1 MNHIPSL
8 DSNNIPF
15 TECPSACTINSFS
28 VQLSQSK
35 LSGLRISEVLGNKSD
50 QVQVKYLKA
59 LEMSHRIDAREFGN
73 VVLNLEVTG
82 KNLLKLRDYIYF
94 SIIQFETSTVKHI
107 EVAIQTLI
115 KLVIDDIKSGGLEML
130 SESDQVYYQD
140 FQPKL
145 SYLLASMRS
154 VYDMLA
160 FYKDVQFEAI
170 SNTHKTEAK
179 VKWYKQ
185 VANDTYLK
193 LVFLNETSTIF
204 SRERSGQTKSST
216 VCQPLSGGEK
226 FALTLGKVDCNC
238 LYGLLEERIQMI
250 LEEFERVIEILQ
262 EDDDPFSSWS
272 KQVQVG
278 TINDMLELLRE
289 TSRCKS
295 RYEQVSNEVENWL
308 KSESI
313 FPEMKNYTT
322 ELVSQNMLIT
332 FNEIQAWINDLKNSY
347 LSSKLTL
354 ANLAENV
361 TNESLES
368 QMRKINTI
376 INEITQRVVVPILET
391 MTNTEQSI
399 VKLYQ
404 DYLQNLV
411 RLDNSSEFTNFE
423 MHAKKL
429 KIWRKPTVNLEM
441 PEVVLN
447 NTCLR
452 I

>member
-1 MNHIPSL
+1 
-8 DSNNIPF
+8 
-15 TECPSACTINSFS
+15 
-28 VQLSQSK
+28 
-35 LSGLRISEVLGNKSD
+35 
-50 QVQVKYLKA
+50 
-59 LEMSHRIDAREFGN
+59 MSHRIDAKEFGN
-73 VVLNLEVTG
+73 VVLNLEITG

-94 SIIQFETSTVKHI
+94 SLIQFETSTVKHI
-107 EVAIQTLI
+107 EVAVQTLV
-115 KLVIDDIKSGGLEML
+115 KLVIDDIKTGGLAML
-130 SESDQVYYQD
+130 SKSDQVYYQD

-160 FYKDVQFEAI
+160 FYKDVQFEAT

-204 SRERSGQTKSST
+204 SRERSGQTKPLT
-216 VCQPLSGGEK
+216 ACQPLSGGEK

-238 LYGLLEERIQMI
+238 LYGLLEERIQKI
-250 LEEFERVIEILQ
+250 LGEFENVIEILR

-272 KQVQVG
+272 KRVQVG

-295 RYEQVSNEVENWL
+295 RYEQVSTEVENWL

-332 FNEIQAWINDLKNSY
+332 FNEIQAWISDLKSNY
-347 LSSKLTL
+347 LSSGLTL
-354 ANLAENV
+354 KDLAKNV
-361 TNESLES
+361 TEESLES
-368 QMRKINTI
+368 QMRRISTI
-376 INEITQRVVVPILET
+376 INDITQRVVVPILET

-399 VKLYQ
+399 TKLYQ
-404 DYLQNLV
+404 DYLQNLI
-411 RLDNSSEFTNFE
+411 RLDNSAEFTNFQE
-423 MHAKKL
+423 YARTM

-441 PEVVLN
+441 PEVILN
-447 NTCLR
+447 NIFLKR
-452 I
+452 